1 MGVKQA
7 FIITPRLFS
16 IFLTVMLH
24 LNTNKLPV
32 GVELSYQM
40 DGPDALWDY
49 RTKQPDYTRYIGAT
63 SPALEGTSDLD
74 YLLRPSSH
82 NPTVPAHRHCY
93 AGEIGWGVKEFS
105 HLGKRNLLSG
115 MQITNGLFRQAA
127 EDKSTH
133 RYQTPCNCQ
142 QQNQSN
148 SALHTCS

>member
-1 MGVKQA
+1 MLKQA
-7 FIITPRLFS
+7 SKQGKPCTFYNH
-16 IFLTVMLH
+16 IFNSVCF
-24 LNTNKLPV
+24 
-32 GVELSYQM
+32 Q
-40 DGPDALWDY
+40 GPDALWDY

-115 MQITNGLFRQAA
+115 MQITV
-127 EDKSTH
+127 
-133 RYQTPCNCQ
+133 P
-142 QQNQSN
+142 
-148 SALHTCS
+148 